1 MAKSIHKVVA
11 EGPEFNVTVNFM
23 DDGGVRVS
31 LPDGPWG
38 IVGAFTTGKATSQI
52 RFQRV
57 GDSDE
62 EGAGR

>member
-52 RFQRV
+52 RFQRASV
-57 GDSDE
+57 PEDDD
-62 EGAGR
+62 R

>member
-1 MAKSIHKVVA
+1 
-11 EGPEFNVTVNFM
+11 M